1 MSGFEFLSIFI
12 FIWVILAA
20 IVSIEAKDRFT
31 SVIMLSLVGLGATF
45 LFAMMN
51 APDVAITE
59 GVIGSGLTSAIFLMT
74 LKRIRGEEG
83 AKDE

>member
-1 MSGFEFLSIFI
+1 MSGFDFLAVFI
-12 FIWVILAA
+12 FIWVILAGLAA
-20 IVSIEAKDRFT
+20 IETKDRFT

-74 LKRIRGEEG
+74 LKRLKTKEGEEN
-83 AKDE
+83 E